1 MKIKKEDYMFSSMS
15 FMERDECDLSNP
27 YYEALAKI
35 RDIQNR
41 GEVPSDEDYKAVG
54 RTQRSKGFD
63 TVEYGYCTAN
73 IHYCLFE
80 SYPEYEKTNEYK
92 DLINKRILYLL
103 KNGSTEALLNRGLI
117 PLNFQNYTNFLVSF
131 YDKEDQYSID
141 STFGVDF
148 LEDFV
153 SEYGNEDEKTIAKL
167 IRKLCMKFKI
177 SEYM

>member
-15 FMERDECDLSNP
+15 FMERSECDLSNP
-27 YYEALAKI
+27 YYKALAKI

-54 RTQRSKGFD
+54 RTQRSKGFH
-63 TVEYGYCTAN
+63 TVEFGYCMAN

-80 SYPEYEKTNEYK
+80 SYPKYEKTNEYK

-103 KNGSTEALLNRGLI
+103 KNGSTEALLNRGWI

-131 YDKEDQYSID
+131 YDKEDQYSIN
-141 STFGVDF
+141 STYGVDF

-153 SEYGNEDEKTIAKL
+153 SEYGNEDEKTITKL
-167 IRKLCMKFKI
+167 IRKLCMKFKN